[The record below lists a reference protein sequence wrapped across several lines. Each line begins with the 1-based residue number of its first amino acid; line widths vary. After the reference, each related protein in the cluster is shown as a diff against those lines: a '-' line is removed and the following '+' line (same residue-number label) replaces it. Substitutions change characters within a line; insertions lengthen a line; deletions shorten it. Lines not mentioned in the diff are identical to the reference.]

1 LALTSGCVGT
11 ISKSTVE
18 PIKRQTAI
26 EYVQEKLGSTVRDYQ
41 KSNTP
46 LVAVISDNHAS
57 IACQAKLFQTLR
69 KLDPRTKFIAAEG
82 AYDEVTIKFWE
93 AHKEANA
100 FSKLT
105 LEQRVAVSDR
115 WIKEYSIPLFRS
127 SYGPRPL
134 PAAIINELTYQEK
147 VLTLGI
153 EDKDLFFETMKT
165 YKMTQIYNQFLIKHS
180 RNLNKNNLKKTIDL
194 AAPIY
199 DLLIAEK
206 KKLNRLIVEREPAF
220 VKKLKI
226 YLEKYKTN
234 KGDIIP
240 LIAGVNHGQNIVSY
254 LNLEGISNVTIDYP
268 ECQ

>member
-1 LALTSGCVGT
+1 
-11 ISKSTVE
+11 
-18 PIKRQTAI
+18 
-26 EYVQEKLGSTVRDYQ
+26 
-41 KSNTP
+41 
-46 LVAVISDNHAS
+46 
-57 IACQAKLFQTLR
+57 
-69 KLDPRTKFIAAEG
+69 
-82 AYDEVTIKFWE
+82 
-93 AHKEANA
+93 
-100 FSKLT
+100 
-105 LEQRVAVSDR
+105 
-115 WIKEYSIPLFRS
+115 
-127 SYGPRPL
+127 
-134 PAAIINELTYQEK
+134 